1 MGNKKWT
8 IDKKI
13 EILSEG
19 EKKGVL
25 QTCRLYEV
33 GTTTYYDWKKKF
45 ELGGIEELKNKK
57 IPKIDPELNKLLKEN
72 RLLKNIIADKE
83 LEIRIKNDLKKK
95 TLQNKKLKRR

>member
-19 EKKGVL
+19 EKEGVL
-25 QTCRLYEV
+25 KTCRLYEV

-45 ELGGIEELKNKK
+45 ELDGIEGLKNKK
-57 IPKIDPELNKLLKEN
+57 NPKIDPEFNKLLKEN

-83 LEIRIKNDLKKK
+83 LEIRIKNDLIKK
-95 TLQNKKLKRR
+95 TLQNKKLKRK